1 MRVDVNERYNRIGVF
16 ALYKADKQRM
26 EKESRKGR
34 SIKWI
39 KSLMTSL
46 THSIMNKL
54 RRLKKKYDFF
64 DLTRCPVCHGVLKDD
79 APLAC
84 RCGWKGEKKK

>member
-1 MRVDVNERYNRIGVF
+1 MDKVIDDEFDPFDYEQ
-16 ALYKADKQRM
+16 AEKA
-26 EKESRKGR
+26 
-34 SIKWI
+34 
-39 KSLMTSL
+39 
-46 THSIMNKL
+46 
-54 RRLKKKYDFF
+54 KKKYDFF